1 MASVEDILPWVGNL
15 SVVTFSPLV
24 RLFCRTG
31 RGPPPTEAPMSETET
46 NNRDLCQV
54 SGEYALGGLT
64 LFRLKATLGSS
75 AVELV
80 LTRGFVL
87 GADQNVRLG

>member
-1 MASVEDILPWVGNL
+1 
-15 SVVTFSPLV
+15 
-24 RLFCRTG
+24 
-31 RGPPPTEAPMSETET
+31 MSETET

>member
-1 MASVEDILPWVGNL
+1 MGGKPVSRDLLPPSTVVL
-15 SVVTFSPLV
+15 SDGTW
-24 RLFCRTG
+24 T
-31 RGPPPTEAPMSETET
+31 PPTEAPMSETEP

-54 SGEYALGGLT
+54 SGEYAPGGLT

>member
-1 MASVEDILPWVGNL
+1 MGGKPVS
-15 SVVTFSPLV
+15 
-24 RLFCRTG
+24 
-31 RGPPPTEAPMSETET
+31 
-46 NNRDLCQV
+46 RDLLPPSTVVLSDGTWTPSDRGAHV
-54 SGEYALGGLT
+54 SGEYAPGGLT